1 MVFWQSAEKSR
12 VGGYARTAEF
22 ADRANSSE

>member
-22 ADRANSSE
+22 ADPPKSSQ